1 MKEWGAKAGSRDVGA
16 TTRSSPV
23 TDRLTGKELTAH
35 GLLMPLED
43 DFSDILKKARTG
55 QGLSVGDVA
64 RMTGLPG
71 GDITALER
79 GDQPRDRAEVRAL
92 ANALGLRAE
101 PLEQIAIDKWE
112 PVAQRMPL
120 WVDMVHGSIN
130 GYAVQGYVVHDEGE
144 ALLVD
149 TAYNASAMIDLLRR
163 RGMRLVGICLTHGH
177 ADHADGIDQILSH
190 REVPVYLGPED
201 ESLLSWRPRTDL
213 LVAPTDGLSIPVGRR
228 TVRCMTTPGHT
239 PGGICY
245 QLDDVQHPVCF
256 VGDTLFAGSIGR
268 SNPKELYSAHLNSVR
283 RRVLTLALDYRLL
296 PGHGPATTVEEEFD
310 HNPFGAIQ

>member
-1 MKEWGAKAGSRDVGA
+1 
-16 TTRSSPV
+16 
-23 TDRLTGKELTAH
+23 
-35 GLLMPLED
+35 MPLED
-43 DFSDILKKARTG
+43 DFCDILKKSRTG

-92 ANALGLRAE
+92 AKALGLRAE

-112 PVAQRMPL
+112 PVAQRTPP
-120 WVDMVHGSIN
+120 WVEMVQGSIS
-130 GYAVQGYVVHDEGE
+130 GYGVQGYIVHDEGE

-149 TAYNASAMIDLLRR
+149 TAYNAEAMLDRLRR
-163 RGMRLVGICLTHGH
+163 LGVRLVGICLTHGH
-177 ADHADGIDQILSH
+177 ADHADGIQQILGH

-201 ESLLSWRPRTDL
+201 RDLLSWRPRTDV
-213 LVAPTDGLSIPVGRR
+213 LVAPVDGLSISVGRR
-228 TVRCMTTPGHT
+228 TVYCLTTPGHT

-245 QLDDVQHPVCF
+245 RLDDAQLPVCF

-268 SNPKELYSAHLNSVR
+268 SNPKELYSAHIDSVR
-283 RRVLTLALDYRLL
+283 NRLLTLSPDYRLL
-296 PGHGPATTVEEEFD
+296 PGHGPATTVEEELD
-310 HNPFGAIQ
+310 HNPFATIQ

>member
-1 MKEWGAKAGSRDVGA
+1 
-16 TTRSSPV
+16 
-23 TDRLTGKELTAH
+23 
-35 GLLMPLED
+35 MPLED

-92 ANALGLRAE
+92 AKALGLRAE

-112 PVAQRMPL
+112 PVAQRMPP
-120 WVDMVHGSIN
+120 WVETVHGSIN
-130 GYAVQGYVVHDEGE
+130 GYGVQGYVVHNEGE

-149 TAYNASAMIDLLRR
+149 TAYNAPAMLDVLRR
-163 RGMRLVGICLTHGH
+163 HRLRLIGICLTHGH
-177 ADHADGIDQILSH
+177 ADHAYGIEKILGY

-201 ESLLSWRPRTDL
+201 MNLLSWRPRTDL
-213 LVAPTDGLSIPVGRR
+213 LVAPIDGLSISIGHR
-228 TVRCMTTPGHT
+228 TVHCLTTPGHT

-245 QLDDVQHPVCF
+245 RLDDAQLPVCF

-268 SNPKELYSAHLNSVR
+268 SNPKELYSTHLNSVR
-283 RRVLTLALDYRLL
+283 RRVLTLSLDYRLL
-296 PGHGPATTVEEEFD
+296 PGHGPATTVEEELD
-310 HNPFGAIQ
+310 HNPFATIQ

>member
-1 MKEWGAKAGSRDVGA
+1 
-16 TTRSSPV
+16 
-23 TDRLTGKELTAH
+23 
-35 GLLMPLED
+35 MPLED

-92 ANALGLRAE
+92 AKALGLRAE

-112 PVAQRMPL
+112 PVAQRMPP
-120 WVDMVHGSIN
+120 WVETVHGSIN
-130 GYAVQGYVVHDEGE
+130 GYGVQGYVVHNDGE

-149 TAYNASAMIDLLRR
+149 TAYNAPAMLDVLRR
-163 RGMRLVGICLTHGH
+163 HRLRLIGICLTHGH
-177 ADHADGIDQILSH
+177 ADHAYGIEKILGY

-201 ESLLSWRPRTDL
+201 MNLLSWRPRTDL
-213 LVAPTDGLSIPVGRR
+213 LVAPIDGLSISIGHR
-228 TVRCMTTPGHT
+228 TVHCLTTPGHT

-245 QLDDVQHPVCF
+245 RLDDAQLPVCF

-268 SNPKELYSAHLNSVR
+268 SNPKELYSTHINSVR
-283 RRVLTLALDYRLL
+283 DRLLTLSPDYRLL
-296 PGHGPATTVEEEFD
+296 PGHGPATTVEEELD
-310 HNPFGAIQ
+310 HNPFATIQ